1 MIVDTHTHHMP
12 KVFLDRAIAEPDR
25 YHAHVV
31 DKGGG
36 VYEMRPEF
44 WTSARFTSVY
54 RFEPLFYDWGAR
66 VRHMDEQGIDAA
78 VVSIGQA
85 TNYAWAPPDL
95 AREVAR
101 FSNDD
106 LARGSEEFPG
116 RIYGLAQ
123 VPLQDPA
130 GAVIEVTRAV
140 EELGLKGVQLLS
152 SIEGRNLDQVGFDP
166 LFERIEELGIPI
178 FLHPYGVLNDERMSP
193 YYLAN
198 VVGFPAEQAMA
209 AASLIFGGVFDR
221 YPGLRVLLAHGG
233 GAFPY
238 VLGRIER
245 GKEVLPDQMA
255 TDRPVRDYLDR
266 FYVDTL
272 IHDDAALGYL
282 LDAVGPDRVVLG
294 TDWPYWM
301 MDPDMF
307 ARLERVTANKNVG
320 GLHAFGS
327 VAADLFGLP
336 DAPPA

>member
-12 KVFLDRAIAEPDR
+12 KVFLERAIAEPDR
-25 YHAHVV
+25 YRARVV
-31 DKGGG
+31 DKGDG
-36 VYEMRPEF
+36 VFEMRPEF

-54 RFEPLFYDWGAR
+54 RFEPTYYDWAAR
-66 VRHMDEQGIDAA
+66 VGHMDEQGIDAA
-78 VVSIGQA
+78 LVSIGQA
-85 TNYAWAPPDL
+85 TNYGWAPLDL
-95 AREVAR
+95 AVEVAR

-106 LARGSEEFPG
+106 LARGSAEFPG
-116 RIYGLAQ
+116 RIYGIAQ

-130 GAVIEVTRAV
+130 ASVAEVTRAV

-166 LFERIEELGIPI
+166 LYERIEELDVPI

-209 AASLIFGGVFDR
+209 ASALIFGGVFDR

-233 GAFPY
+233 GSFPY

-245 GKEVLPDQMA
+245 GKEVLADQMA

-266 FYVDTL
+266 FYFDTL
-272 IHDDAALGYL
+272 IHDDRALDYL
-282 LDAVGPDRVVLG
+282 FDTVGSDRVVLG

-301 MDPDMF
+301 LDTEMF
-307 ARLERVTANKNVG
+307 PRVERVMAKKDIG
-320 GLHAFGS
+320 GLHELGAT
-327 VAADLFGLP
+327 AADLFGVSDTYP
-336 DAPPA
+336 T